1 MQPAQALATLIDR
14 HQPQDGARETM
25 LPGVGLIRAS
35 ERTELADTTYPPS
48 CCLIGQGRKH
58 VRIADR
64 DLVYDT
70 GHYLVVGVELPALGA
85 VIEASPDL
93 PYLCLKVELDRAL
106 IGELVA
112 GHAPEPPPPPH
123 ATAVVEVA
131 PDLLDTAVRLL
142 RLLDDPREAEALAP
156 LVLREFHWRLLNGPQ
171 GSLIH
176 AIAAPGSRVGR
187 IAQAVDHLTRHFQEP
202 LDVGALARLTGMS
215 RSSFF
220 AQFRAVTAMTPL
232 QYRTRLRLQEARRLM
247 LAEGVLAREAGFAVG
262 FNSPS
267 QFSREYARVFGRP
280 PKADVARLI
289 PSRQPVGNDS
299 DSGRAPGETSA
310 ARPQPEIVAPGAGQT

>member
-1 MQPAQALATLIDR
+1 MQPTDALAALIDR
-14 HQPQDGARETM
+14 HQPQDGVRETE

-58 VRIADR
+58 VRMAGR

-85 VIEASPDL
+85 VIEASPET
-93 PYLCLKVELDRAL
+93 PYLCLKIELDRGL
-106 IGELVA
+106 IGDLVA
-112 GHAPEPPPPPH
+112 DDGPARPIAH
-123 ATAVVEVA
+123 ATAVAEVT
-131 PDLLDTAVRLL
+131 PGLLDTAVRLL

-156 LVLREFHWRLLNGPQ
+156 LVLREFYWRLLNGPQ
-171 GSLIH
+171 GALLQ

-187 IAQAVDHLTRHFQEP
+187 IGRAVDHLTQNFRDD
-202 LDVGALARLTGMS
+202 LDVDALARLTGMS

-220 AQFRAVTAMTPL
+220 AHFRAVTAMTPL

-247 LAEGVLAREAGFAVG
+247 LVEGVLAREAGFAVG

-267 QFSREYARVFGRP
+267 QFSREYARAFGRP
-280 PKADVARLI
+280 PRADVARFV
-289 PSRQPVGNDS
+289 PSRTASGWCVGRGDGG
-299 DSGRAPGETSA
+299 DA
-310 ARPQPEIVAPGAGQT
+310 A